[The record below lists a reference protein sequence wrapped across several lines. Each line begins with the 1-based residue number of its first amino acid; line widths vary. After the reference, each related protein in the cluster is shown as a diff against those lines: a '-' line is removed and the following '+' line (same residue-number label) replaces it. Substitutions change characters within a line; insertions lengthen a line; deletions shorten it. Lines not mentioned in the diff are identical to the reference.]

1 LPEGDLRPIGALNP
15 DGTLLP
21 SVMEP
26 SIGQSLLLI
35 VTAEP
40 NEADLRSTAT
50 EEAATDL
57 ARRCASRLLQGQSVP
72 EPRTTGRL
80 LGGPL
85 CEFEVPPPGQP
96 TDHVPPPLHLLV
108 WVHLQEETTKAEAAS
123 EYYFPLLRLLV
134 SRAKIQYS
142 YRQARSVF
150 EQNARKAKT
159 DLKDRYAELGTLPE
173 EEDEKLSHLEKHLDA
188 LPKEVSAQAHCLQEI
203 QLQKTTLQ
211 TNRHNYE
218 AATRELE
225 QVGDQARDLFGLASD
240 VSGLASFAEE
250 ARQLERQVETDL
262 QYLRPGEALASHVL
276 GSVQAQ
282 TDLLARRQHQRN
294 QAKERK
300 VERRIKWIA
309 GAIGAVLTVGTIT
322 ATVGEKAVSDLLGR
336 WEITP
341 DAYGI
346 MGPVIAETLAQLLLG
361 VGITL
366 LLAAVALVVATPVFA
381 FTWLVRRAWRW
392 PERRQPPGDD

>member
-1 LPEGDLRPIGALNP
+1 
-15 DGTLLP
+15 
-21 SVMEP
+21 
-26 SIGQSLLLI
+26 
-35 VTAEP
+35 
-40 NEADLRSTAT
+40 
-50 EEAATDL
+50 
-57 ARRCASRLLQGQSVP
+57 
-72 EPRTTGRL
+72 
-80 LGGPL
+80 
-85 CEFEVPPPGQP
+85 
-96 TDHVPPPLHLLV
+96 
-108 WVHLQEETTKAEAAS
+108 
-123 EYYFPLLRLLV
+123 
-134 SRAKIQYS
+134 
-142 YRQARSVF
+142 
-150 EQNARKAKT
+150 
-159 DLKDRYAELGTLPE
+159 
-173 EEDEKLSHLEKHLDA
+173 
-188 LPKEVSAQAHCLQEI
+188 
-203 QLQKTTLQ
+203 
-211 TNRHNYE
+211 
-218 AATRELE
+218 
-225 QVGDQARDLFGLASD
+225 
-240 VSGLASFAEE
+240 
-250 ARQLERQVETDL
+250 
-262 QYLRPGEALASHVL
+262 VL

-322 ATVGEKAVSDLLGR
+322 ATVGEKAVSDLLER